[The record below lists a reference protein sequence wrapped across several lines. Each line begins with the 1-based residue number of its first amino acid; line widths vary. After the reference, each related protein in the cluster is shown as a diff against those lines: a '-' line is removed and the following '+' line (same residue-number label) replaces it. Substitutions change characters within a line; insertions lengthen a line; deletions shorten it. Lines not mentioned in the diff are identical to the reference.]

1 VFDLVLL
8 DVMMPEVDGF
18 AVCRRIKEDPRL
30 KDIPV
35 IFLTAKGGGDALAEG
50 FESGAV
56 MYINKPFTAN
66 KLLTIVNTMLES
78 AATSL
83 SRGRSIRNGPPPS
96 RGAFQRES
104 MDPILDKARAAQNAL
119 ERLMNSVPG
128 FKGYRERDLRR
139 DADRLQ
145 REHISARL
153 EDGKK
158 ALNQVAAALTRGGDL
173 DVINDVETARKRI
186 DKVANRI
193 RYAERGLQRLL
204 RRGQGR
210 RDDPGQ
216 GVCVRHGPR
225 RGRRRR
231 ARGRLRRH
239 GGERP
244 AGALQDLIGR
254 IDALDA
260 RLSERENVLRGV
272 K

>member
-1 VFDLVLL
+1 
-8 DVMMPEVDGF
+8 
-18 AVCRRIKEDPRL
+18 
-30 KDIPV
+30 
-35 IFLTAKGGGDALAEG
+35 
-50 FESGAV
+50 
-56 MYINKPFTAN
+56 
-66 KLLTIVNTMLES
+66 
-78 AATSL
+78 
-83 SRGRSIRNGPPPS
+83 
-96 RGAFQRES
+96 

-153 EDGKK
+153 EDGTK

-193 RYAERGLQRLL
+193 RYAERGYSGFFDAVKVDETILAKVYAFDMGLVEDVDGVRAAASAAS
-204 RRGQGR
+204 GAG
-210 RDDPGQ
+210 DP
-216 GVCVRHGPR
+216 
-225 RGRRRR
+225 R
-231 ARGRLRRH
+231 A
-239 GGERP
+239 
-244 AGALQDLIGR
+244 AVQDLIGR

>member
-1 VFDLVLL
+1 
-8 DVMMPEVDGF
+8 
-18 AVCRRIKEDPRL
+18 
-30 KDIPV
+30 
-35 IFLTAKGGGDALAEG
+35 
-50 FESGAV
+50 
-56 MYINKPFTAN
+56 
-66 KLLTIVNTMLES
+66 
-78 AATSL
+78 
-83 SRGRSIRNGPPPS
+83 
-96 RGAFQRES
+96 

-186 DKVANRI
+186 DRVANRI
-193 RYAERGLQRLL
+193 RYAERGYSGFFDAVKVDETILAKVYAFDMGLVEDVD
-204 RRGQGR
+204 GI
-210 RDDPGQ
+210 
-216 GVCVRHGPR
+216 
-225 RGRRRR
+225 R
-231 ARGRLRRH
+231 A
-239 GGERP
+239 
-244 AGALQDLIGR
+244 AASAASGASDARAAVQDLIGR

>member
-1 VFDLVLL
+1 
-8 DVMMPEVDGF
+8 
-18 AVCRRIKEDPRL
+18 
-30 KDIPV
+30 
-35 IFLTAKGGGDALAEG
+35 
-50 FESGAV
+50 
-56 MYINKPFTAN
+56 
-66 KLLTIVNTMLES
+66 
-78 AATSL
+78 
-83 SRGRSIRNGPPPS
+83 
-96 RGAFQRES
+96 

-145 REHISARL
+145 REHISKRL

-193 RYAERGLQRLL
+193 RYAERGYSGFFDAVKVDETVLAKVYAFDMGLVEDVDGVRAAAAAAAPPA
-204 RRGQGR
+204 
-210 RDDPGQ
+210 DP
-216 GVCVRHGPR
+216 
-225 RGRRRR
+225 R
-231 ARGRLRRH
+231 A
-239 GGERP
+239 
-244 AGALQDLIGR
+244 AVQDLIGR

-260 RLSERENVLRGV
+260 RLSERENVLRGI

>member
-1 VFDLVLL
+1 
-8 DVMMPEVDGF
+8 
-18 AVCRRIKEDPRL
+18 
-30 KDIPV
+30 
-35 IFLTAKGGGDALAEG
+35 
-50 FESGAV
+50 
-56 MYINKPFTAN
+56 
-66 KLLTIVNTMLES
+66 
-78 AATSL
+78 
-83 SRGRSIRNGPPPS
+83 
-96 RGAFQRES
+96 

-145 REHISARL
+145 REHISKRL

-158 ALNQVAAALTRGGDL
+158 ALDQVAAALTRGGDL

-193 RYAERGLQRLL
+193 RYAERGYSGFFDAVKVDETVLAKVYAFDMGLVE
-204 RRGQGR
+204 
-210 RDDPGQ
+210 DVD
-216 GVCVRHGPR
+216 GV
-225 RGRRRR
+225 R
-231 ARGRLRRH
+231 AAA
-239 GGERP
+239 
-244 AGALQDLIGR
+244 AGASGASDARAAVQDLIGR

>member
-1 VFDLVLL
+1 
-8 DVMMPEVDGF
+8 
-18 AVCRRIKEDPRL
+18 
-30 KDIPV
+30 
-35 IFLTAKGGGDALAEG
+35 
-50 FESGAV
+50 
-56 MYINKPFTAN
+56 
-66 KLLTIVNTMLES
+66 
-78 AATSL
+78 
-83 SRGRSIRNGPPPS
+83 
-96 RGAFQRES
+96 

-158 ALNQVAAALTRGGDL
+158 ALDQVAAALTRGGDL

-193 RYAERGLQRLL
+193 RYAERGYSGFFDAVKVDETILAKVYAFDMGLVEDVD
-204 RRGQGR
+204 GI
-210 RDDPGQ
+210 
-216 GVCVRHGPR
+216 
-225 RGRRRR
+225 R
-231 ARGRLRRH
+231 A
-239 GGERP
+239 
-244 AGALQDLIGR
+244 AASAASGASDARAAVQDLIGR